1 MKYIRT
7 FLILAVAILGVS
19 SVEISAQNNFS
30 AQQAIEKKI
39 SKEINMLPFYGV
51 FDNITFRFDGSNVTL
66 NGSVVRPTTKS
77 SIERIVRKM
86 DGVSSVTNN
95 IEVLPLGGFD
105 DQIRLQTLQ
114 TFANRGGSLGRYLQ
128 EPLPSM
134 RIIVANGKVSLEGYV
149 ANKSD
154 ADLAYIL
161 ARGVFGV
168 FDVQNNLIVDK
179 ERAN

>member
-19 SVEISAQNNFS
+19 SIQISAQDNAFS
-30 AQQAIEKKI
+30 QQAIEKKI

-66 NGSVVRPTTKS
+66 NGSVVRPITKS
-77 SIERIVRKM
+77 DIGNIVKRMK
-86 DGVSSVTNN
+86 GVNSVVNN
-95 IEVLPLGGFD
+95 IEVLPLSSFD
-105 DQIRLQTLQ
+105 NQIRLQTLQ
-114 TFANRGGSLGRYLQ
+114 TFANRGGNLGRYIQ

-154 ADLAYIL
+154 ADLATIL
-161 ARGVFGV
+161 ARSVFGV
-168 FDVQNNLIVDK
+168 FDVRNNLLVDR
-179 ERAN
+179 ERAS